1 MRELVLGNI
10 ESKLEESA
18 TSTAQEMLHDQLT
31 GDSVG

>member
-1 MRELVLGNI
+1 MRELIQGNI
-10 ESKLEESA
+10 ESKLEERA